1 MGLLL
6 QGAVSVQDALRASAA
21 VMRSSHLKL
30 QAEGVAKD
38 VERGR
43 ALNLALQDTMLL
55 TPVGLQ
61 LVSAGVESSRLSEM
75 VQSAARM
82 ERAALEARLSLLL
95 GLLEPALILMMGL
108 FVLVIVIAI
117 LLPIFELNR
126 LVA

>member
-1 MGLLL
+1 
-6 QGAVSVQDALRASAA
+6 
-21 VMRSSHLKL
+21 
-30 QAEGVAKD
+30 
-38 VERGR
+38 
-43 ALNLALQDTMLL
+43 
-55 TPVGLQ
+55 
-61 LVSAGVESSRLSEM
+61 
-75 VQSAARM
+75 M

>member
-1 MGLLL
+1 M
-6 QGAVSVQDALRASAA
+6 
-21 VMRSSHLKL
+21 
-30 QAEGVAKD
+30 
-38 VERGR
+38 ERGR
-43 ALNLALQDTMLL
+43 ALNLALQDTTLL